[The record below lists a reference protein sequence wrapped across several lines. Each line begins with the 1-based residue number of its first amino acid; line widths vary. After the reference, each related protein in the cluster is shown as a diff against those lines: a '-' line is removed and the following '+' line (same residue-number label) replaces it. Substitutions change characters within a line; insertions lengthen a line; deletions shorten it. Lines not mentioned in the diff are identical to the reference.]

1 MLNPSAVLYGPHD
14 VRIEDRPVPNRPP
27 IRSWSKL
34 LPSASAVPM
43 FTTTSTAA
51 SGAMWC
57 TIR

>member
-14 VRIEDRPVPNRPP
+14 VRIEDRPVPKPAPNQVLVE
-27 IRSWSKL
+27 L